1 MSRSKVVPSNLFVE
15 ESTKIKQPSSY
26 VNPLK
31 HLQTQ
36 SIYIES
42 TNVLDNK
49 GHGLILKNVE
59 TEIVNCKLIGN
70 VGHAI
75 NLSDEHTFQY
85 LKLKL
90 TDPRR

>member
-1 MSRSKVVPSNLFVE
+1 M
-15 ESTKIKQPSSY
+15 
-26 VNPLK
+26 
-31 HLQTQ
+31 
-36 SIYIES
+36 
-42 TNVLDNK
+42 LDNK
-49 GHGLILKNVE
+49 NHGLILKNVE

-90 TDPRR
+90 VDPRQQLRGSVGGAWGLMNVAFKQESPLLALLCCSGKKQVQI